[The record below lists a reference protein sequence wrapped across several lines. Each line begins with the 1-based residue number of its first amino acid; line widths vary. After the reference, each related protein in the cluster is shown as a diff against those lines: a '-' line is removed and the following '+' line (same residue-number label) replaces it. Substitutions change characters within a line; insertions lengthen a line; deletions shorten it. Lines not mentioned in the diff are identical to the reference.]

1 MRPLT
6 PHAIFANLTTG
17 GPGAYAISAD
27 QTILFW
33 NDGAERIL
41 GHSADQVTG
50 LRCHQLAAR
59 GLTNDCRCG
68 CPSMRQLRDGQIPT
82 ATEMQILS
90 ASGEHQTVG
99 VIPVVVAGVL
109 DGEPMLVHLLEDPV
123 ATGSIVGT
131 AEGEARAARS
141 AEVVISPNRPA
152 DSDAGNV
159 PTLSPREVQVLRLVA
174 LGRETSWIAEELG
187 VSPHTALN
195 HIRNI
200 RQKLGVATKL
210 AAVVSAIRL
219 GIIRVD

>member
-1 MRPLT
+1 MRLSIDAPTQGRSDPDRDGDADFERVRGT
-6 PHAIFANLTTG
+6 P
-17 GPGAYAISAD
+17 D
-27 QTILFW
+27 
-33 NDGAERIL
+33 RR
-41 GHSADQVTG
+41 GHS
-50 LRCHQLAAR
+50 
-59 GLTNDCRCG
+59 
-68 CPSMRQLRDGQIPT
+68 
-82 ATEMQILS
+82 
-90 ASGEHQTVG
+90 
-99 VIPVVVAGVL
+99 VVVAGVL

-159 PTLSPREVQVLRLVA
+159 PALSPREVQVLRLVA